1 MGDDWVPWAQE
12 QLLGLGLIPRREMAS
27 VRATAFRSR
36 KHPKEGGLIIRRRER
51 KGIRAKSPHDRP
63 EV

>member
-12 QLLGLGLIPRREMAS
+12 QPLSLGLTPRREMAS
-27 VRATAFRSR
+27 VRAVAFRSR

-51 KGIRAKSPHDRP
+51 KEIRAKSPHDKP